1 MSKPCVKQVQIVV
14 GAFLTFSFSLL
25 SSDLK
30 VPNISIGVERGS
42 EVRFGT
48 NYKEAREFK
57 V

>member
-1 MSKPCVKQVQIVV
+1 MSKSCVMQVQIVV
-14 GAFLTFSFSLL
+14 GAFLTFSFSLP